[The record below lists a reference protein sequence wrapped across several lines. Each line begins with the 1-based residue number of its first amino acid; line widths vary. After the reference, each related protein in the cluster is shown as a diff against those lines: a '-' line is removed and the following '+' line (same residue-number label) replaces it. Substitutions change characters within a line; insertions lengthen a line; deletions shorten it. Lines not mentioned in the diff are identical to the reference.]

1 MTSNV
6 ILVESMDRQTN
17 GWTIPSYRLIEMRA
31 TSKNKAGYTSLNL
44 YKSVCTSVRPLVRN
58 AFVKIAQNGIMQDED
73 ASYVV
78 YTALL
83 VACTLRRVKA
93 HKID

>member
-58 AFVKIAQNGIMQDED
+58 AFVKIAENGVMQDED
-73 ASYVV
+73 EDEDEDVFQQ
-78 YTALL
+78 
-83 VACTLRRVKA
+83 
-93 HKID
+93 